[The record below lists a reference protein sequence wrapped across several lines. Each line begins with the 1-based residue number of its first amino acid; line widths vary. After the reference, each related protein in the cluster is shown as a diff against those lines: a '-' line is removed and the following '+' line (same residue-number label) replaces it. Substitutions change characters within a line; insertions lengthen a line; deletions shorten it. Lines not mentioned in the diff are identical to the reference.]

1 MFQECFKGVKKKIS
15 KVCQVS
21 RGYHASFEGVLRRFK
36 FFHGASRKFK
46 GVQERFKEVLF
57 HNFVVVQP

>member
-1 MFQECFKGVKKKIS
+1 MFQECVKGVKKKIS

-36 FFHGASRKFK
+36 FFHDASRKLQRCLGK
-46 GVQERFKEVLF
+46 IQRSSVS
-57 HNFVVVQP
+57 